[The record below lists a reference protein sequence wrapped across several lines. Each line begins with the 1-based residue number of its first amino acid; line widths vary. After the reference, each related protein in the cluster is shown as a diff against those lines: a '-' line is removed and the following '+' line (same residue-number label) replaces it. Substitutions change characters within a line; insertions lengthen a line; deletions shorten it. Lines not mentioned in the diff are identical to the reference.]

1 VEGDRRFL
9 NWLTGP
15 MFALQAPW
23 DPSASVA
30 LGLRMTRCVVAAVA
44 VAFAL
49 ARAAIGQEAP
59 ILQVEAPPE
68 LTRQAAAVRSL
79 GEGEWAS
86 LLNLVGLTAPGPPVR
101 VVLAPE
107 GSRLAGNV
115 PSWVSGYAVPELDT
129 VVLFPDRVPS
139 YPDRNLE
146 TLLHHEIAHLLLA
159 RAAGGKPV
167 PRWFNEG
174 TATVAA
180 REWGVEDGARV
191 ALATIG
197 RGPRSLFEVDESFS
211 GDGAAASRGYAV
223 SAALVR
229 YLLRR
234 YGDDVVSRILARVSR
249 GAEFDD
255 AVEAATG
262 ETLSGF
268 AHGYFGRETFWTT
281 WVPFLTSST
290 VLWMAITLLAL
301 LAIKRRRER
310 DEALREA
317 WAEEERLA
325 APGVAPPPE
334 DDPHRLN

>member
-1 VEGDRRFL
+1 VEGDRRFQTRL
-9 NWLTGP
+9 AGAA
-15 MFALQAPW
+15 FALQAPW
-23 DPSASVA
+23 DPSASVT
-30 LGLRMTRCVVAAVA
+30 LGLRMTKCLVAAVA
-44 VAFAL
+44 VGLAL
-49 ARAAIGQEAP
+49 VGSANGQEAP
-59 ILQVEAPPE
+59 SLAVEAPPE
-68 LTRQAAAVRSL
+68 LARQAAAVRAL
-79 GEGEWAS
+79 EKGEWAS
-86 LLNLVGLTAPGPPVR
+86 LLQLVGLAKPGRPVR

-107 GSRLAGNV
+107 GSHLASNV
-115 PSWVSGYAVPELDT
+115 PSWVSGYAVSELDT
-129 VVLFPDRVPS
+129 LVLFPDRVPS

-146 TLLHHEIAHLLLA
+146 TLLHHEVAHLLLA

-167 PRWFNEG
+167 PRWFNAG

-197 RGPRSLFEVDESFS
+197 RGPRSLPEVDASFS

-234 YGDDVVSRILARVSR
+234 YGEDVVGRILVRVSR
-249 GAEFDD
+249 GVEFDD

-268 AHGYFGRETFWTT
+268 ARGYFGRETFWTT

-290 VLWMAITLLAL
+290 VLWMAITALAL

-325 APGVAPPPE
+325 ARSMALSQE

>member
-1 VEGDRRFL
+1 MTKYFL
-9 NWLTGP
+9 G
-15 MFALQAPW
+15 AIG
-23 DPSASVA
+23 
-30 LGLRMTRCVVAAVA
+30 LGV
-44 VAFAL
+44 AL
-49 ARAAIGQEAP
+49 ARAAMGQEAP
-59 ILQVEAPPE
+59 SLRVEAPPE
-68 LTRQAAAVRSL
+68 LARQAAAVRAL
-79 GEGEWAS
+79 EAGEWAS
-86 LLNLVGLTAPGPPVR
+86 LLELVGLPNPGPPVN

-107 GSRLAGNV
+107 GSRLARNV

-129 VVLFPDRVPS
+129 VVLFPGRVPS

-159 RAAGGKPV
+159 RAAAGRAV

-197 RGPRSLFEVDESFS
+197 RGPRSLSEVNAAFS
-211 GDGAAASRGYAV
+211 GDTAAASRGYAV

-234 YGDDVVSRILARVSR
+234 FGKDAVGRILARISR
-249 GAEFDD
+249 GADFED
-255 AVEAATG
+255 AFETATG
-262 ETLSGF
+262 ETVGEF
-268 AHGYFGRETFWTT
+268 ARDYFRRETFWTT
-281 WVPFLTSST
+281 WVPFVTSST
-290 VLWMAITLLAL
+290 ALWMAITLLAL

-325 APGVAPPPE
+325 TSAEPPPRLE
-334 DDPHRLN
+334 DDPQRWN

>member
-1 VEGDRRFL
+1 MRVGRRL
-9 NWLTGP
+9 LTRLAGAAFAVQARSGP
-15 MFALQAPW
+15 W
-23 DPSASVA
+23 ASVTLR
-30 LGLRMTRCVVAAVA
+30 LGMRKCLVAAVA
-44 VAFAL
+44 VGLAL
-49 ARAAIGQEAP
+49 ASMAVGQEAP
-59 ILQVEAPPE
+59 SLAVEAPPE
-68 LTRQAAAVRSL
+68 LARQAAAVKAL
-79 GEGEWAS
+79 EKGEWAS
-86 LLNLVGLTAPGPPVR
+86 LLQLVGLAEPGRPIR

-107 GSRLAGNV
+107 ESRLASNV
-115 PSWVSGYAVPELDT
+115 PSWVSGYAAPELDT
-129 VVLFPDRVPS
+129 LVLFPGRVPS

-146 TLLHHEIAHLLLA
+146 TLLHHEVAHLLLA

-197 RGPRSLFEVDESFS
+197 RGPRSLPEVDASFS
-211 GDGAAASRGYAV
+211 GDRAAASRGYAV

-234 YGDDVVSRILARVSR
+234 NGEDVVSHILARVSR

-255 AVEAATG
+255 AIEATTG

-268 AHGYFGRETFWTT
+268 ARGYFRRETFWTT

-325 APGVAPPPE
+325 APTVAPRPE
-334 DDPHRLN
+334 DDPHRVN

>member
-1 VEGDRRFL
+1 
-9 NWLTGP
+9 
-15 MFALQAPW
+15 
-23 DPSASVA
+23 
-30 LGLRMTRCVVAAVA
+30 
-44 VAFAL
+44 
-49 ARAAIGQEAP
+49 
-59 ILQVEAPPE
+59 
-68 LTRQAAAVRSL
+68 
-79 GEGEWAS
+79 
-86 LLNLVGLTAPGPPVR
+86 
-101 VVLAPE
+101 VLAPE

-115 PSWVSGYAVPELDT
+115 PSWVSGYAVPELGT
-129 VVLFPDRVPS
+129 VVLFPGRVPS

-159 RAAGGKPV
+159 RAAGGNPV

-197 RGPRSLFEVDESFS
+197 RGPRSLSEVDASFS

-234 YGDDVVSRILARVSR
+234 YGEDAVSRILARVSR
-249 GAEFDD
+249 GAEFGD
-255 AVEAATG
+255 AVEATTG

-268 AHGYFGRETFWTT
+268 ARGYFGRETLWTT

-317 WAEEERLA
+317 WAQEERLA
-325 APGVAPPPE
+325 APGGAPPPK
-334 DDPHRLN
+334 DDPHRPK

>member
-1 VEGDRRFL
+1 VTRGPSASLGLGEGVRGDRRFL
-9 NWLTGP
+9 RGTVGAA
-15 MFALQAPW
+15 F
-23 DPSASVA
+23 VV
-30 LGLRMTRCVVAAVA
+30 GL
-44 VAFAL
+44 AL
-49 ARAAIGQEAP
+49 ACAAIAQDAP
-59 ILQVEAPPE
+59 TLLVEAPPD
-68 LTRQAAAVRSL
+68 LARQAAAVRAL
-79 GEGEWAS
+79 EVGEWDP
-86 LLNLVGLTAPGPPVR
+86 LLHLVGLAAPGAPVR

-107 GSRLAGNV
+107 GSRLARNV

-129 VVLFPDRVPS
+129 VVLFPGRVPS

-159 RAAGGKPV
+159 RAAAGRPV

-197 RGPRSLFEVDESFS
+197 HGPRSLSEVNAAFS
-211 GDGAAASRGYAV
+211 GDTTAASRGYAV

-234 YGDDVVSRILARVSR
+234 HDENVVGRILGRVSR
-249 GAEFDD
+249 GDEFGD
-255 AVEAATG
+255 AFEAATG
-262 ETLSGF
+262 ETTGEFSR
-268 AHGYFGRETFWTT
+268 GYFRRETFWTT
-281 WVPFLTSST
+281 WVPFVTSST

-310 DEALREA
+310 DEAQREA
-317 WAEEERLA
+317 WAEEEHLA
-325 APGVAPPPE
+325 ASGELSRPE
-334 DDPHRLN
+334 NDPQRWN